1 MYTARNATTTRTAVS
16 AATPTTIKADNA
28 GLRGWVLFNDTASD
42 LYVLAGS
49 GTPSTT
55 NFTWKVPAAQ
65 HLQEPASDAIY
76 IGPLQV
82 YSTPGGNVNLTLFT
96 I

>member
-1 MYTARNATTTRTAVS
+1 MYTARNASTTRTAVS
-16 AATPTTIKADNA
+16 ATTSTTVKDANA

-49 GTPSTT
+49 GVASAT

-82 YSTPGGNVNLTLFT
+82 YSVPGGNVNVTLFT